1 MAKKDLEIQWL
12 RTFISVVHSGSM
24 TASSRHL
31 SRSQSAIS
39 MHIKNIEEVLGTTV
53 FNRETKSI
61 QLTPAGH
68 ELMKYA
74 DSILKIHAQAIHHV
88 SGNEQRGKISL
99 GIPDDYASY
108 YLPSILRSFTQRYPQ
123 VEISLLCEPSS
134 QLLPKI
140 DSGELDVAIITRD
153 SPSRGI
159 FLTSEPLVWAGTMA
173 AIRLEHAPLPVA
185 MYEFGSEA
193 RKKIT
198 HILDALPGGY
208 RVMYNSP
215 YIAGQIAVAE
225 SGLAVS
231 VLTRCCAPAHLIMS
245 PHNALPDL
253 PVLDIAV
260 VSSERQKE
268 NIIATLLI
276 EEIIT
281 TFKTLK

>member
-1 MAKKDLEIQWL
+1 
-12 RTFISVVHSGSM
+12 
-24 TASSRHL
+24 
-31 SRSQSAIS
+31 
-39 MHIKNIEEVLGTTV
+39 MHIKNIEEVLGTQV
-53 FNRETKSI
+53 FSRETKSI

-134 QLLPKI
+134 QLIPKI
-140 DSGELDVAIITRD
+140 DSGELDVAIVTRD
-153 SPSRGI
+153 NPERGI
-159 FLTSEPLVWAGTMA
+159 FLTSEPLVWAGTMT
-173 AIRLEHAPLPVA
+173 AILLENSLLPVA
-185 MYEFGSEA
+185 MYEFGSQA

-198 HILDALPGGY
+198 QILDALPAGY

-231 VLTRCCAPAHLIMS
+231 VLTRCCAPAHLLMS
-245 PHNALPDL
+245 PHIALPDL

-260 VSSERQKE
+260 VSSELQKE
-268 NIIATLLI
+268 NVIATLLI
-276 EEIIT
+276 EEVIA
-281 TFKTLK
+281 TFKKLK